1 MARWFSW
8 RLIMWPKLYKIYFS
22 KTICRRVAFSSSF
35 CLSGRCWTH
44 PVDPFSTSLLQQV
57 FIIISITII
66 IILIVIIISVIGV
79 IFIDDHAAQQIVRMD
94 DNLIRTLKITR
105 DIAGEDLL
113 RLVCFF
119 QFVAGCL
126 VCLLHKFF
134 YSGLRYF
141 GQLAQRAPLREKKT
155 PNTLKG
161 LYSIIQQTTLL
172 TFDWI

>member
-1 MARWFSW
+1 
-8 RLIMWPKLYKIYFS
+8 MWPKLYKIYFS

-57 FIIISITII
+57 FIMSSITII
-66 IILIVIIISVIGV
+66 IILIVTIISVIGV
-79 IFIDDHAAQQIVRMD
+79 VIIDDHAAQQIVRMD

-126 VCLLHKFF
+126 VGLSCIFF
-134 YSGLRYF
+134 YS
-141 GQLAQRAPLREKKT
+141 
-155 PNTLKG
+155 
-161 LYSIIQQTTLL
+161 LL
-172 TFDWI
+172 HLLHILLQYIRFDMI